1 MCRHIPSRRSWFS
14 RRVRRRRRVLRDL
27 WLSHHSNHQ
36 ARPGKPLIPV
46 YRFLC
51 PKNKASPTT
60 ANRDRRGHGA
70 GGRIYPDTRGHDA
83 IRALGHG
90 RAVQCVKLRLLRRI
104 RILGRS
110 LELKPLLHT
119 WSLGVEEQFYLFWPA
134 LIMLLL
140 TLRKRVPFGV
150 SLTLITLAG
159 AALCIGYST
168 VDPSAAFYLLPF
180 RVFQFSLGAL
190 IIPLSSVQVHTA
202 FARSRWLPGV
212 SFWLGLSCIGA
223 SVGSFDEATRFPG
236 WAVLLPTT
244 GAALML
250 LAGTARTGVL
260 RIPRALLENS
270 MSLWLGRVSYS
281 MYLVHWPLIV
291 LYRYYHGLELHIAD
305 QFALAA
311 SILVA
316 SCALHYGIER
326 RFYRRSKNSDKDVA
340 AISNNQFA
348 LRTVGV
354 SVFLAVITANA
365 CRMSQTA
372 TAPVPPSN

>member
-1 MCRHIPSRRSWFS
+1 
-14 RRVRRRRRVLRDL
+14 
-27 WLSHHSNHQ
+27 
-36 ARPGKPLIPV
+36 
-46 YRFLC
+46 
-51 PKNKASPTT
+51 
-60 ANRDRRGHGA
+60 
-70 GGRIYPDTRGHDA
+70 
-83 IRALGHG
+83 
-90 RAVQCVKLRLLRRI
+90 
-104 RILGRS
+104 
-110 LELKPLLHT
+110 
-119 WSLGVEEQFYLFWPA
+119 
-134 LIMLLL
+134 
-140 TLRKRVPFGV
+140 
-150 SLTLITLAG
+150 
-159 AALCIGYST
+159 
-168 VDPSAAFYLLPF
+168 
-180 RVFQFSLGAL
+180 
-190 IIPLSSVQVHTA
+190 
-202 FARSRWLPGV
+202 WLPSV

-270 MSLWLGRVSYS
+270 LSLWLGRVSYS

-316 SCALHYGIER
+316 TCALHYGIER
-326 RFYRRSKNSDKDVA
+326 RFYRRSKNSDKDVT
-340 AISNNQFA
+340 AISNNRFA
-348 LRTVGV
+348 LCTVCV
-354 SVFLAVITANA
+354 SVFPAVITANA